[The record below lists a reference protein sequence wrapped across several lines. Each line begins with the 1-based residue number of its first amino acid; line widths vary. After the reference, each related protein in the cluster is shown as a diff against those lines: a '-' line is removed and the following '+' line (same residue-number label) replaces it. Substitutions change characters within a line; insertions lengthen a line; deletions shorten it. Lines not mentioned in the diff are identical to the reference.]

1 MIHSKFLNRLTIMH
15 TSWIFQV
22 SIMLGITFIVSNHSL
37 FDVGDDLRSNPFKKI
52 RNYKNQQATPY
63 DLLYVLIG
71 PITRAKAKRI
81 NIVFNRIIQEL
92 WAKRTL
98 RIPSKM
104 TLSIKLSFKD
114 DQTLINVI
122 QITNKQF

>member
-1 MIHSKFLNRLTIMH
+1 
-15 TSWIFQV
+15 
-22 SIMLGITFIVSNHSL
+22 MLGITFIVSNHSF
-37 FDVGDDLRSNPFKKI
+37 FDIGDDLRSNPFKKI

-92 WAKRTL
+92 
-98 RIPSKM
+98 
-104 TLSIKLSFKD
+104 
-114 DQTLINVI
+114 
-122 QITNKQF
+122 